1 MLLEPQLCFPAVGD
15 VGDLGLEE
23 ELRLRERIKTDS
35 GRMRMKMGRRVGR
48 QAAMM

>member
-1 MLLEPQLCFPAVGD
+1 MVLEPQLCFPAVGV
-15 VGDLGLEE
+15 VGDFGLLE
-23 ELRLRERIKTDS
+23 ELRLRERMKADS